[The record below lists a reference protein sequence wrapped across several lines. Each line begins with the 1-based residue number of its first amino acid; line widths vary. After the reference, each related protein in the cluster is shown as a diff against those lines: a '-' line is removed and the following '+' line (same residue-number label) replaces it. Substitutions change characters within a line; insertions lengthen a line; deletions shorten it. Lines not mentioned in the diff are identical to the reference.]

1 MRAPKPAM
9 AEGDW
14 VVFGELAFADGEEI
28 DLWCGELGEKL
39 VTLLEFDQHLDEEL
53 LRLDFAP
60 GRVRL
65 RAWLLGASFQSWA
78 PRLEAMFAAAA
89 RHGATG
95 EVIFA
100 GSGRAHRLHIDK
112 KRVHFGRTTLPPDD
126 HPALIEIADAVEERA
141 ASLLAAREHA
151 AARRAAAEAEIAESR
166 KVAVAPSRER
176 SRA

>member
-14 VVFGELAFADGEEI
+14 VVFGELSFADGANV
-28 DLWCGELGEKL
+28 DLWCGELGERL
-39 VTLLEFDQHLDEEL
+39 VSLLEFDQHLDEEL
-53 LRLDFAP
+53 LRLDFEP

-89 RHGATG
+89 RHGGSG

-100 GSGRAHRLHIDK
+100 GSGRAHRLHIDQ
-112 KRVHFGRTTLPPDD
+112 KRVHFGRTHLPPDD
-126 HPALIEIADAVEERA
+126 HPALVEIADAIEERA
-141 ASLLAAREHA
+141 ASLLAAREQA
-151 AARRAAAEAEIAESR
+151 AARRAAAAAEIEASR
-166 KVAVAPSRER
+166 QQPLPAPRDR